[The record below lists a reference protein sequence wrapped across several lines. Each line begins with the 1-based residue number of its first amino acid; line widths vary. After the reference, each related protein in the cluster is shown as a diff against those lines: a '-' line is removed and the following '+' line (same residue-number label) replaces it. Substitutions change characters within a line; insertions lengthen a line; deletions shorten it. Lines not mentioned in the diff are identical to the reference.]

1 MSHNVIFLLV
11 RILFAGLL
19 LGIQFY
25 LYRIVLRYLQRSHR
39 FNKYREYLRWIFI
52 LLNVPVLY
60 VVFGQHIALPRWIVA
75 SMMYPYSIWQGATLF
90 TFIVLILWKLIA
102 FPIRLILGKIRRNTE
117 TAPAIPTHGTASS
130 YRSLM
135 FDDTR
140 RRFLQ
145 TSGIGLAIYSF
156 GGAALGVIRHDNFEI
171 VQKDILLR
179 ALPEKLHGVRIVV
192 LSDIHAGLYMD
203 KHDLDEY
210 VRVVNKLSADL
221 ILLPGDFVTN
231 QTVEVYPVCDAFQQF
246 QSRHGIFGC
255 TGNHEYFAEEDI
267 ISNELERAGIRML
280 RNAHEVVEINNEKLA
295 LIGVD
300 DTRGKVALASRLK
313 LASENLD
320 STLPKILLCHKPYEF
335 EEAPRF
341 HIDLMLS
348 GHTHGGQIV
357 FAEVFGAPITP
368 ASLISKYVRGLFE
381 LGRSQLYV
389 TRGIGT
395 VGLPIRLNCPPE
407 ITVLTLRAEVQ
418 R

>member
-11 RILFAGLL
+11 RILSAGIL

-25 LYRIVLRYLQRSHR
+25 LYKIVLQYFQRSHR
-39 FNKYREYLRWIFI
+39 FKKYREQLRWLFI
-52 LLNVPVLY
+52 LLNAPVLY

-75 SMMYPYSIWQGATLF
+75 SIMYPYSIWQGATLF
-90 TFIVLILWKLIA
+90 TIIVLFLWKMMAI
-102 FPIRLILGKIRRNTE
+102 PIRLIRRRMRRSTE
-117 TAPAIPTHGTASS
+117 TAPAIPMHGTAASS
-130 YRSLM
+130 RSLM

-156 GGAALGVIRHDNFEI
+156 GGATLGVIRHDNFEI

-179 ALPEKLHGVRIVV
+179 ALPEKLHGLRVVV

-203 KHDLDEY
+203 KSDLDEY
-210 VRVVNKLSADL
+210 VRVVNKLSADM

-231 QTVEVYPVCDAFQQF
+231 QTIEVYPVCDAFQQLR
-246 QSRHGIFGC
+246 SRYGIFGC
-255 TGNHEYFAEEDI
+255 TGNHEYFAEEDL
-267 ISNELERAGIRML
+267 ISNELDRAGLRML
-280 RNAHEVVEINNEKLA
+280 RNAHEIIEIKNEKIA

-300 DTRGKVALASRLK
+300 DTRGKVPLASRLQ
-313 LASENLD
+313 LAHENLD
-320 STLPKILLCHKPYEF
+320 PTLPTILLCHKPYEF
-335 EEAPRF
+335 EEAQRF
-341 HIDLMLS
+341 DIDLMVS

-357 FAEVFGAPITP
+357 FAEIFGAPITP
-368 ASLISKYVRGLFE
+368 ASLISKYVQGLFV
-381 LGRSQLYV
+381 LGSSQLYV